1 MLLFGIAVLV
11 LFSVLSILLGRE
23 DPRPGA
29 DPRNDPIFLTH
40 FRVQ

>member
-1 MLLFGIAVLV
+1 MFFGILCLV

-29 DPRNDPIFLTH
+29 DPRNDPILLAH

>member
-1 MLLFGIAVLV
+1 MFFVIALLV

-23 DPRPGA
+23 DPRP
-29 DPRNDPIFLTH
+29 DPRNNPIFLAH

>member
-1 MLLFGIAVLV
+1 MFLFGIAMLV

-29 DPRNDPIFLTH
+29 DPRNDPIFLAH

>member
-1 MLLFGIAVLV
+1 MFFGLALLA

-29 DPRNDPIFLTH
+29 DPRNDPIFLAH

>member
-1 MLLFGIAVLV
+1 MFFGLALLA

-29 DPRNDPIFLTH
+29 DPWNDPIFLTH

>member
-1 MLLFGIAVLV
+1 MFFGIACLV

-29 DPRNDPIFLTH
+29 DPRNDPIFLAH

>member
-1 MLLFGIAVLV
+1 MFFGIALLV

-23 DPRPGA
+23 DPRPGT
-29 DPRNDPIFLTH
+29 DPRNDPIFLAH